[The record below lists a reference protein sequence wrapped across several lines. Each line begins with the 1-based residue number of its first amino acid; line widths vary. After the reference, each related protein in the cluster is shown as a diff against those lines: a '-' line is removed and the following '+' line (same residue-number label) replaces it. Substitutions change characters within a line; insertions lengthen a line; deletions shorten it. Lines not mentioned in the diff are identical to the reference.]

1 MKTELPFRTWL
12 IDGASGEL
20 SLGAFLCGTGCSDSL
35 AICSRGPPSDH
46 EWWKYTCAWGTK
58 DAVLVTAGTN
68 RDAAWE
74 EVLSQHWLMKSPN
87 IWCWGSS
94 YFLLA
99 LQGCLWQLGTIS
111 FNCRRMRETREWTD
125 FVNTMKLRKIWAWGY
140 IIPQHESSLF
150 RVPWFWGLF
159 QALCC
164 LISVPPSPYAL
175 LIHLLSD
182 LRNSSEWH

>member
-1 MKTELPFRTWL
+1 MVPVESLVWGPAFVELVAL
-12 IDGASGEL
+12 IVLPCVQEGHPQTMSDGS
-20 SLGAFLCGTGCSDSL
+20 T
-35 AICSRGPPSDH
+35 R
-46 EWWKYTCAWGTK
+46 AWGTK
-58 DAVLVTAGTN
+58 DAVLLTAGKK
-68 RDAAWE
+68 RDAAWG
-74 EVLSQHWLMKSPN
+74 EVVSQHWLMRSPN
-87 IWCWGSS
+87 IWRCGSS
-94 YFLLA
+94 YFPLA
-99 LQGCLWQLGTIS
+99 LQGCLGQLGTIS

-159 QALCC
+159 QALCF
-164 LISVPPSPYAL
+164 LISVPPSLYAV